1 MTSTSSDR
9 IVRLEQIISS
19 RQDWL
24 FRFAYMRIGNRADAE
39 DVVQNTFM
47 KVFQSLD
54 RMTSTDE
61 LERYLMQSVSNAC
74 KDYFRRRS
82 VVTVSLTE
90 AEQLAEHDADSAIH
104 EEYLRIS
111 RLLDD
116 LPPEQS
122 EVIRL
127 KCYDG
132 LTFKDIS
139 VMEGIPEA
147 TAKSRYRYGITNIQ
161 NKLKVK
167 VKN

>member
-1 MTSTSSDR
+1 MTSALSYKIS
-9 IVRLEQIISS
+9 RLEQIINS

-54 RMTSTDE
+54 RLTSTDE
-61 LERYLMQSVSNAC
+61 LEKYLMQSVCNAC

-82 VVTVSLTE
+82 VVKVSLTE
-90 AEQLAEHDADSAIH
+90 AEQLTEHDPDSAIH

-147 TAKSRYRYGITNIQ
+147 TAKSRYRYGIMNIQ
-161 NKLKVK
+161 KKLIID
-167 VKN
+167 N